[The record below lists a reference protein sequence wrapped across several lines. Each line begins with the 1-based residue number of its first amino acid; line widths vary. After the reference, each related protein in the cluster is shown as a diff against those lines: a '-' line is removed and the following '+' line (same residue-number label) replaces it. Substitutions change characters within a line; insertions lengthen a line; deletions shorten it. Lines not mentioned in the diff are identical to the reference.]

1 MFNLFG
7 KQKEVQKAIAQSRHD
22 TDVLMQW
29 VRYLHEANK
38 YLQDKVHVQQ
48 NLIDTQRVALHEL
61 QVTVRHMPKTAAEI
75 KRIVD
80 AYYDFNPI
88 INRLKHIEDKISL
101 LEMRKPEVKYVP
113 KPAPQLAVVPP
124 ETPPKASALQE
135 KLMRRIVQNSKDY
148 IKKTIQSLVHKYGR
162 ISALQLREIIVE
174 EQGLCS
180 KSSFYRI
187 LEEMERE
194 QSIAEVND
202 GKIKV
207 FVPAV

>member
-1 MFNLFG
+1 MFDLFG
-7 KQKEVQKAIAQSRHD
+7 KQKEVQRAIAQSKRD
-22 TDVLMQW
+22 TDVLGQW
-29 VRYLHEANK
+29 VKYLHEANK
-38 YLQDKVHVQQ
+38 FLQDKIRAQQ
-48 NLIDTQRVALHEL
+48 NLIDTQRIALHEL

-80 AYYDFNPI
+80 AHYDFNPI
-88 INRLKHIEDKISL
+88 MNRLKHIEDKISL
-101 LEMRKPEVKYVP
+101 LEMRKPEPKYVP
-113 KPAPQLAVVPP
+113 RPQPEPARPQP
-124 ETPPKASALQE
+124 EPQKSALKE

-187 LEEMERE
+187 LDEMERE
-194 QSIAEVND
+194 QAIAEVSE
-202 GKIKV
+202 GKVKV
-207 FVPAV
+207 FVPI